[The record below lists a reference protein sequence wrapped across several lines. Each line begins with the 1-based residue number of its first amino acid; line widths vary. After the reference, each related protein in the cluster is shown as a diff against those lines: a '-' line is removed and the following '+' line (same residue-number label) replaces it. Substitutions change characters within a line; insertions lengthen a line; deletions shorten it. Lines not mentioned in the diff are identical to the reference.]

1 MKKDYITP
9 LTNLIPVFR
18 ISKPL
23 CASTDALTPLEE
35 SDDLSGLDW
44 N

>member
-1 MKKDYITP
+1 MKKEYISP
-9 LTNLIPVFR
+9 LTNLVLNIR
-18 ISKPL
+18 NSRPL
-23 CASTDALTPLEE
+23 CASTESLTPLEE